1 MKRTGMVPL
10 FPDDVLGRDALY
22 TARINPIVASDNGGA
37 VCDDALSLYYKENY
51 ERFIWVNQILNYID
65 HRFVQAAAAMKFE
78 PDGLTYNI
86 NAELTTDILEDLV
99 TSGALVTPRDP
110 DYGTKPYILTIEQ
123 LEIDLWQVTW
133 EICPTGAARRIAGQ
147 PKLIR

>member
-1 MKRTGMVPL
+1 
-10 FPDDVLGRDALY
+10 
-22 TARINPIVASDNGGA
+22 
-37 VCDDALSLYYKENY
+37 
-51 ERFIWVNQILNYID
+51 
-65 HRFVQAAAAMKFE
+65 MKFE
-78 PDGLTYNI
+78 PDGLTR
-86 NAELTTDILEDLV
+86 EGLTRLTTDILEDLV